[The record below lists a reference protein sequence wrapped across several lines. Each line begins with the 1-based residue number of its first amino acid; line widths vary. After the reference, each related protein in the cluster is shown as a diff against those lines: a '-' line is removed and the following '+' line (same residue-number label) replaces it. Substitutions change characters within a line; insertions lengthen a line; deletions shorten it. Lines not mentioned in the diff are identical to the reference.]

1 MDISLLLSFIAASAL
16 LTLMPGPDILFVLT
30 ESVAKGARSGIAVAT
45 GLVSGLMVHTTAAA
59 TGLSLLV
66 KNSPAL
72 FAAISWL
79 GAAYLLWLAL
89 CALKEQQPQVGAIR
103 AGDRQFR
110 FMRYFKTGFL
120 MNVLNPKVAIFFL
133 AFFPQFID
141 PLATSPVMHI
151 YFLGILFMI
160 QAYLIF
166 AGVAILAGEATLLLR
181 APRFW
186 TILKWSK
193 VLVLLLLAFLVAFR

>member
-30 ESVAKGARSGIAVAT
+30 ESVAKGSGSGIAVAT
-45 GLVSGLMVHTTAAA
+45 GLVSGLLVHTTAVA

-66 KNSPAL
+66 KNSPSL
-72 FAAISWL
+72 FAAISYL

-89 CALKEQQPQVGAIR
+89 SALKEQQPRVDDIQTQGAP
-103 AGDRQFR
+103 FN
-110 FMRYFKTGFL
+110 FLRYYKTGFL

-141 PLATSPVMHI
+141 PSATSPVLHI
-151 YFLGILFMI
+151 YFLGIIFMA

-166 AGVAILAGEATLLLR
+166 AGVALLAGRTTQLLR
-181 APRFW
+181 TARFW
-186 TILKWSK
+186 NLLKWSK
-193 VLVLLLLAFLVAFR
+193 IVVLLLLAFLVAFR